1 MIRNPLRKNPQVGG
15 GSTYGDTQSYN
26 GFGGCSTGG
35 PVGPYSP
42 SPSVIGNA
50 GLPGCGTAT
59 SPGQECGL
67 RVLFVK
73 SAAIAASAAVTVE
86 VLAGRGGAYKP
97 RA

>member
-35 PVGPYSP
+35 P

-73 SAAIAASAAVTVE
+73 SLAIAASTAITVE

-97 RA
+97 RACYMVGV